1 MTEHEPFKEE
11 LKFPVQCH
19 YRIITG
25 NIPKIDFV
33 IETVL
38 AELGVKEKLKQEN
51 QSSKGTYLSFGVDVM
66 VPSREMM
73 NKIDSEL
80 RAIVGV
86 KMVL

>member
-1 MTEHEPFKEE
+1 MTENKPFREE
-11 LKFPVQCH
+11 LKFPVRCQ
-19 YRIITG
+19 YRIITE

-38 AELGVKEKLKQEN
+38 AELGVRDELKKEN
-51 QSSKGTYLSFGVDVM
+51 QSSKGKYLSFGVEVT
-66 VPSREMM
+66 VQSREMM